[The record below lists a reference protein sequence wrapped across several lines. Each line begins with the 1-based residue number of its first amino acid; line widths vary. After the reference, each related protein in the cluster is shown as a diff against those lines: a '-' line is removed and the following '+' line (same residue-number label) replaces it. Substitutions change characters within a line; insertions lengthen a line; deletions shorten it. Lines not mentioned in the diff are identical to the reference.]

1 MILLYDVV
9 EEYNVEPLEWVGT
22 VILVD
27 SKHATVEN
35 PEAKQMPLWS
45 IEMAIRQWG
54 EVVEAG
60 KGLEVSEW
68 FFMINVHVLGPG

>member
-35 PEAKQMPLWS
+35 PEAK
-45 IEMAIRQWG
+45 
-54 EVVEAG
+54 
-60 KGLEVSEW
+60 
-68 FFMINVHVLGPG
+68 